1 MGLIT
6 ALLLSFVFWQ
16 SQRLE
21 EQKRMLIEQY
31 QPAQQAATQLGAH
44 LQKSMLLLQA
54 YLETGKEA
62 YRVEWEK
69 NWKENILSE
78 EETISTLLP
87 QFEEA
92 GNSRTF
98 QKIQAELVLIHQEQ
112 QAILD
117 QVWQQLDNKGFY
129 GATPEDGLLY
139 RQSSLRK
146 ELQEKIL
153 PKVLNLSQQTVLLL
167 THAHNLA
174 QEAGA
179 AMEAELRLLK
189 NGAIAAFLICL
200 ILGII
205 IGYFL
210 IAQVFRSLYHIK
222 LAVKDLRRGNLP
234 EEIRTSKNETA
245 HITDEINVLTQH
257 LRQVEQ
263 LALRIGEGDFDQE
276 INAFD
281 NEGALGESLSSM
293 KSSLSRIAV
302 EDRQRNWVNEGF
314 AKFGD
319 LMRENNQS
327 ISGLC
332 DVVISQL
339 VKYVQANQGAIFLI
353 EKEDTETESAY
364 LNLTACYAYEKKK
377 YLNKQIL
384 KGEGL
389 LGQAWQENDTLL
401 INDVPEEYINIRSGL
416 GGSQPKAVVMVPLS
430 VNQEIQGVLELASFR
445 DFEDYQLSFIQKIG
459 ENLAAA
465 VATVRNNERTMNL
478 LEESQELAEAMR
490 AQEEEMRQNM
500 EELEATQ
507 EEMLRAQVETAQKEQ
522 NLNSVINNTTD
533 TIFAIDRDYRI
544 TVVNQ
549 VLKDKYKGMGIQ
561 LEAGVFIHDILPE
574 AAWQKWKARYDRAL
588 EGEQYSLI
596 EESSVANGTKY
607 SQTYHN
613 PIMDENG
620 TVTGVSV
627 ISRDVTE
634 TMLNQQL
641 IQRKQSTLNAIINST
656 DDTYFAI
663 DTDYRILIANKTLK
677 ERFALSGIS
686 LEEGDLIFDKLV
698 KEQHDY
704 WRDLYDRALEG
715 ESFVINQERPVGDK
729 VLFIEVYC
737 NPILEEES
745 GKVIGASVMSKDITR
760 WKSAIEEK
768 EARDLEI
775 QKLRK
780 SLGLE
785 NTVEEQ
791 VIKKKKEKKSTK
803 PVK

>member
-6 ALLLSFVFWQ
+6 ALLLCFVFWQ
-16 SQRLE
+16 SQQLE
-21 EQKRMLIEQY
+21 EKKMTLIEQY

-44 LQKSMLLLQA
+44 LHKSMLLLQA

-62 YRVEWEK
+62 YRVDWEK
-69 NWKENILSE
+69 TWDEHILPK
-78 EETISTLLP
+78 EETIAALLP
-87 QFEEA
+87 QFEA
-92 GNSRTF
+92 ASSSRTF
-98 QKIQAELVLIHQEQ
+98 TQIQGELILVRQEQ
-112 QAILD
+112 QAIVD
-117 QVWQQLDNKGFY
+117 QIRQQLGSKGFY
-129 GATPEDGLLY
+129 SSMPEEGLLY
-139 RQSSLRK
+139 LQSSLRAK
-146 ELQEKIL
+146 LQENIL
-153 PKVLNLSQQTVLLL
+153 PKVLNLSQQTVLLF
-167 THAHNLA
+167 TQAHNLA
-174 QEAGA
+174 QEASRA
-179 AMEAELRLLK
+179 IEAELRYLK

-200 ILGII
+200 ILGITL
-205 IGYFL
+205 GYFL
-210 IAQVFRSLYHIK
+210 ISQVFRSLYHIK

-245 HITDEINVLTQH
+245 HITNEINVLTQH

-263 LALRIGEGDFDQE
+263 LALRIGQGDFDQE

-281 NEGALGESLSSM
+281 NEGALGESLCSM

-302 EDRQRNWVNEGF
+302 EDKQRNWVNEGF

-327 ISGLC
+327 ITGLC
-332 DVVISQL
+332 DAVISQL
-339 VKYVQANQGAIFLI
+339 VKYVKANQGAIFLI
-353 EKEDTETESAY
+353 EKDDTEMESAY

-389 LGQAWQENDTLL
+389 MGQAWQENDTLL

-416 GGSQPKAVVMVPLS
+416 GGSHPKAILMVPLT

-445 DFEDYQLSFIQKIG
+445 DFEEYQLSFIQKIG

-507 EEMLRAQVETAQKEQ
+507 EEMQRAQVETNQKEQ

-549 VLKDKYKGMGIQ
+549 VLKDKYKGMGII
-561 LEAGVFIHDILPE
+561 LEAGTFIYDILPE
-574 AAWQKWKARYDRAL
+574 AAWQKWKSRYDRAL
-588 EGEQYSLI
+588 AGEQYSLI
-596 EESSVANGTKY
+596 EETSGSSGTKY

-613 PIMDENG
+613 PITDESG
-620 TVTGVSV
+620 AVTGVSV

-634 TMLNQQL
+634 TMVNQQL

-677 ERFALSGIS
+677 ERFAGSGIS
-686 LEEGDLIFDKLV
+686 LEEGDLIFDKLA

-704 WRDLYDRALEG
+704 WKELYDRALAG

-745 GKVIGASVMSKDITR
+745 GKVMGASVMSKDITR

-768 EARDLEI
+768 EARDSEI
-775 QKLRK
+775 KKLRQ

-785 NTVEEQ
+785 NTIEEQ
-791 VIKKKKEKKSTK
+791 VLKNKKEKTPTK